1 MAEPSRGGRDRDRDK
16 PHDDFNSIVVKVK
29 RCAKVVKGGKR
40 FSFSALVVVGD
51 GKGTVGAGHGK
62 AKEVPFAVE
71 KAGKDARKNSI
82 KVPIVGTTIPHT
94 IRAKY
99 RASKV
104 LMRPACKGTGVIA
117 GAAVRAVMEMA
128 GVKDVL
134 TKVFGSTTATN
145 VVKATMEGL
154 RQLRS
159 KKTVEHLRGVKIQ
172 A

>member
-1 MAEPSRGGRDRDRDK
+1 LAEPFRGSRDRDSK
-16 PHDDFNSIVVKVK
+16 DDGGFSSIVVKVK

-51 GKGTVGAGHGK
+51 GKGTVGIGHGK

-71 KAGKDARKNSI
+71 KASKEARKSA
-82 KVPIVGTTIPHT
+82 VRVSIVGTTIPHT
-94 IRAKY
+94 IYAKY
-99 RASKV
+99 GASKV

-134 TKVFGSTTATN
+134 TKVSGSTTASN
-145 VVKATMEGL
+145 VVKATLEGL
-154 RQLRS
+154 RALRS
-159 KKTVEHLRGVKIQ
+159 KKQIEQLRGVKIV
-172 A
+172 